1 MHLNHLKT
9 IILTSLHGKIVFH
22 EADPWGLLD
31 YTNKV
36 GKIPVKE

>member
-9 IILTSLHGKIVFH
+9 IILTSLCGKIVFH

-31 YTNKV
+31 
-36 GKIPVKE
+36 